1 MRRGRLISTDRRG
14 LGSAAF
20 AAGAGPAAWALH
32 FMGSYAL
39 VALAC
44 TTGWS
49 GIGAALAVATIVL
62 ALLAVASAVVGYR
75 GWRESRAPQQLD
87 AALNEPGGWRAF
99 MTTSGIVLGALSA
112 LSIVLQGA
120 STLLAPFCSQSGV
133 IQ

>member
-1 MRRGRLISTDRRG
+1 MRRGRLLSTDRRG
-14 LGSAAF
+14 LGAAAF
-20 AAGAGPAAWALH
+20 AAGAGPAAWVLH
-32 FMGSYAL
+32 FMGSYAI

-44 TTGWS
+44 TTGWN
-49 GIGAALAVATIVL
+49 GAPSMLVIATVLL
-62 ALLAVASAVVGYR
+62 ALLAAASAVVGYR

-87 AALNEPGGWRAF
+87 AALNEPGGWRGF
-99 MTTSGIVLGALSA
+99 MLTSGIVLGALSA